1 MRVSAISAA
10 AMAFGLVSAG
20 SFKQTATDSEVCAE
34 PTASVT
40 PTWSIPSKPTDW
52 TTSTILSTT
61 TYTVTKCPKTVTKC
75 PAESITVTTEVITVG
90 TTVCPVSSDWPK
102 WTAPAGSFTY
112 STAPTFA
119 PTGGAPVKPTSS
131 VPITAGAGKAAAVPV
146 LAAAAGIAA
155 FFL

>member
-1 MRVSAISAA
+1 
-10 AMAFGLVSAG
+10 MAFGLVSAG
-20 SFKQTATDSEVCAE
+20 SYKDTPTDSEVCAE
-34 PTASVT
+34 PTPSVT
-40 PTWSIPSKPTDW
+40 PTWSIPSKPTEW

-75 PAESITVTTEVITVG
+75 PAESIHVTTEVLTVG

-112 STAPTFA
+112 STAPTYA
-119 PTGGAPVKPTSS
+119 PTGGVPAKPTNTN
-131 VPITAGAGKAAAVPV
+131 VPITAGAGKAAGVPV

-155 FFL
+155 LFL